1 MRLGGA
7 VLVSLLMATGCQN
20 EEIVSN
26 GQQKG
31 NYSLTVNRTV
41 DSRTYVKDDG
51 TVVWSKGDKM
61 YVYGEGV
68 SGVLTLNDA
77 DADKTTGTFTGF
89 VFGNPDNLKWAVFGD
104 EVKGTADGAQFTISS
119 ITDPNSNSPMVGP
132 IVDGNVQMEHLCGMV
147 RITINNLPENATVKL
162 KGADIAGT
170 AEWNGTELTH
180 TNKEGEITLVRGEGS
195 DNIFEIPLFTTA
207 PKDGPEEQKLLVL
220 SVDGVECP
228 INAPIKV
235 GSLSQKAIMTITCI
249 TDAEG
254 KVTGF
259 TQAATTDEAL
269 KQAIESL
276 KSGESISFSL
286 ADNIT
291 LEETITVPA
300 GATVTLNLNEKT
312 ISGSSV
318 KGDGA
323 IIENQGILV
332 VQGGELTNNEV
343 NGDAVI
349 KNEGN
354 LTLKEVTI
362 IGASIDESGYPA
374 YAIETSGTLIIEEGT
389 DISSDRG
396 AICIKGNG
404 TTTINGGTFTNNN
417 ITRSLTSHVVD
428 LSNDVQGEHTL
439 TINGG
444 TFQHLH
450 ENTSGGVVICNRTTN
465 TIYVN
470 GGNFSGGDYYGNDNL
485 SDYGYGGTFEVKGG
499 TFDAKPADKYIA
511 AGYTVT
517 QNTDNTWT
525 VAITSEK
532 LKDLFNNVEDGGTI
546 TLPEGTVTIP
556 SEVADKEITI
566 EGIGENTVIDFTQVN
581 NVGNASITFK
591 NLKIQGKNE
600 NIMSGFGI
608 QGTTEHIT
616 YENCTFDGAV
626 TNEYYGSVSY
636 KNCTFTGTGYITTYA
651 VSSCTF
657 EDCVFDKADSRA
669 VLVYSHGD
677 NPVVVTLTDCDFYA
691 ASKGYTGVG
700 AWTAAVEI
708 DTTNMP
714 TEGTSVTITDCT
726 YDANYSGLFRD
737 KSAAGKAN
745 AVITVD
751 GKTVQ

>member
-1 MRLGGA
+1 MKLGGI
-7 VLVSLLMATGCQN
+7 VLASLLTATSCQN

-26 GQQKG
+26 EQQNG
-31 NYSLTVNRTV
+31 NYSLTVSSLV
-41 DSRTYVKDDG
+41 DSRTYVNDEGK
-51 TVVWSKGDKM
+51 VLWSEGDKM
-61 YVYGEGV
+61 YVYGTNV
-68 SGVLTLNDA
+68 SGVLTLSDGANS
-77 DADKTTGTFTGF
+77 DKGTFTGF

-119 ITDPNSNSPMVGP
+119 ITDPNSNSPMVGE
-132 IVDGNVQMEHLCGMV
+132 IKNGDVQMIHLCGMV
-147 RITINNLPENATVKL
+147 RITINNLPENANVKL
-162 KGADIAGT
+162 TGNNIAGT
-170 AEWNGTELTH
+170 AEV
-180 TNKEGEITLVRGEGS
+180 KEGVLQTPTYNNEIAIKVAKGNQT
-195 DNIFEIPLFTTA
+195 IEIPVFATDT
-207 PKDGPEEQKLLVL
+207 EEDIDLTL
-220 SVDGVECP
+220 SVNNKECP
-228 INAPIKV
+228 INAPVKV

-249 TDAEG
+249 TDANG

-259 TQAATTDEAL
+259 SQAATTEEAL

-286 ADNIT
+286 ADDMT
-291 LEETITVPA
+291 LEETITVPE

-428 LSNDVQGEHTL
+428 LSDDVQGEHTL